1 MKRTVGSIGGIGAA
15 VNSSCCA
22 ASHLP
27 IFPSSW
33 QFEGFHRHFPI
44 TALGGIN
51 LHKLTSSQARKLPPL
66 LRSLSGLAPVWLAIS
81 TSKCASSLPVL
92 HSTSSISST
101 LHCWVLTAR
110 SLVKHYSAGK
120 YQPLTIIALSFR
132 GVISHCVIWPTPSHT
147 ALHHSWGLFIFS
159 SDLGPQI
166 ISNQQSSF
174 IAAAPPAH
182 FVDPVLSRL
191 AECPC
196 ASSVADQPPTDSP
209 RISRSISVS
218 IDLRHDPEDFKRLRS
233 PLAAERPE

>member
-1 MKRTVGSIGGIGAA
+1 MKRTVGSIGSIGGIGGIGAA

-44 TALGGIN
+44 TALGGMN
-51 LHKLTSSQARKLPPL
+51 LHKLTSSQAHKLASSPPPPSSQPVWAGSRVAGHL
-66 LRSLSGLAPVWLAIS
+66 HLQMSLRS
-81 TSKCASSLPVL
+81 PVL

-132 GVISHCVIWPTPSHT
+132 G
-147 ALHHSWGLFIFS
+147 
-159 SDLGPQI
+159 
-166 ISNQQSSF
+166 
-174 IAAAPPAH
+174 
-182 FVDPVLSRL
+182 
-191 AECPC
+191 
-196 ASSVADQPPTDSP
+196 
-209 RISRSISVS
+209 
-218 IDLRHDPEDFKRLRS
+218 
-233 PLAAERPE
+233 